1 MEKETDFILFKNIYW
16 YKGIYM
22 NMLIRMYCY
31 TKLEYLNY
39 MAKTP
44 IPVLMP

>member
-1 MEKETDFILFKNIYW
+1 
-16 YKGIYM
+16 
-22 NMLIRMYCY
+22 MLIRIYCY

-44 IPVLMP
+44 IPLPMPYVFVE